1 MFDQY
6 FNYQVHITCFKSIS
20 TNFSFQE
27 FENDGGVRGGG
38 VRVDWFGA
46 VVVSVI
52 KSLMQTV

>member
-6 FNYQVHITCFKSIS
+6 FNYILLALNPYLLTFPSKNLKMMV
-20 TNFSFQE
+20 E
-27 FENDGGVRGGG
+27 GGG

-46 VVVSVI
+46 VVVLMI

>member
-6 FNYQVHITCFKSIS
+6 FNYILLALNSIS

-46 VVVSVI
+46 VVVLVI